1 MAGKRKILENPCE
14 VYTTPQGLFVTV
26 CCGELLL
33 PLPTCYFRKVFTV
46 LVNVLSVLNKL
57 VAHLLV
63 EVSAT
68 VSKLRKILDSILY
81 KVETVYVVLY
91 AYIERCGDGTF
102 FFVAANVHETVVV
115 TSVS

>member
-1 MAGKRKILENPCE
+1 M
-14 VYTTPQGLFVTV
+14 TPQGLFISV
-26 CCGELLL
+26 CRGKLLL
-33 PLPTCYFRKVFTV
+33 PLPTCYFGKILAV
-46 LVNVLSVLNKL
+46 LVDVLGVLDKL

-68 VSKLRKILDSILY
+68 VSKLRKILDSILN

-115 TSVS
+115 TTIG